1 MNNNQNLKAHAL
13 RTAVLR
19 YYIADAFISL
29 MARVHNEPVYI
40 EDGERIELTH
50 EKVVSNIIYHI
61 EMPWVNEFGADAGC
75 ILAAEK
81 LEKMLK
87 PGFMSENIRLS
98 VFGVTEMREVYPAIH
113 RFGGF
118 LCLNTPGIF
127 FPVSQIIISGQ
138 NDPGFRPAFS
148 NLLRHLQ

>member
-50 EKVVSNIIYHI
+50 EK
-61 EMPWVNEFGADAGC
+61 W
-75 ILAAEK
+75 
-81 LEKMLK
+81 
-87 PGFMSENIRLS
+87 
-98 VFGVTEMREVYPAIH
+98 
-113 RFGGF
+113 
-118 LCLNTPGIF
+118 
-127 FPVSQIIISGQ
+127 
-138 NDPGFRPAFS
+138 
-148 NLLRHLQ
+148 

>member
-98 VFGVTEMREVYPAIH
+98 V
-113 RFGGF
+113 
-118 LCLNTPGIF
+118 L
-127 FPVSQIIISGQ
+127 VSQRCVRFTGIL
-138 NDPGFRPAFS
+138 FS
-148 NLLRHLQ
+148 VHLMANYPKVLNL

>member
-50 EKVVSNIIYHI
+50 E
-61 EMPWVNEFGADAGC
+61 A
-75 ILAAEK
+75 ILFTI
-81 LEKMLK
+81 LK
-87 PGFMSENIRLS
+87 CRG
-98 VFGVTEMREVYPAIH
+98 
-113 RFGGF
+113 
-118 LCLNTPGIF
+118 
-127 FPVSQIIISGQ
+127 
-138 NDPGFRPAFS
+138 
-148 NLLRHLQ
+148 

>member
-1 MNNNQNLKAHAL
+1 MNNNQKLKAHAL

-81 LEKMLK
+81 L
-87 PGFMSENIRLS
+87 
-98 VFGVTEMREVYPAIH
+98 
-113 RFGGF
+113 
-118 LCLNTPGIF
+118 
-127 FPVSQIIISGQ
+127 
-138 NDPGFRPAFS
+138 
-148 NLLRHLQ
+148 

>member
-29 MARVHNEPVYI
+29 MERVHNEPVYI

-87 PGFMSENIRLS
+87 PGFMSENIRL
-98 VFGVTEMREVYPAIH
+98 
-113 RFGGF
+113 
-118 LCLNTPGIF
+118 L
-127 FPVSQIIISGQ
+127 VSQRCVRFTGIL
-138 NDPGFRPAFS
+138 FS
-148 NLLRHLQ
+148 VHLMANYPKVLNL

>member
-29 MARVHNEPVYI
+29 MVRVHNEPVYI
-40 EDGERIELTH
+40 EDGERIELSH

-81 LEKMLK
+81 LEK
-87 PGFMSENIRLS
+87 
-98 VFGVTEMREVYPAIH
+98 
-113 RFGGF
+113 
-118 LCLNTPGIF
+118 CLNQVLCQKIF
-127 FPVSQIIISGQ
+127 ACQFLVSQRCVRFTGIL
-138 NDPGFRPAFS
+138 FS
-148 NLLRHLQ
+148 EHLMANYPKVLNL

>member
-1 MNNNQNLKAHAL
+1 MNNNQNLKVHAL

-98 VFGVTEMREVYPAIH
+98 V
-113 RFGGF
+113 
-118 LCLNTPGIF
+118 L
-127 FPVSQIIISGQ
+127 VSQRCVRFTGIL
-138 NDPGFRPAFS
+138 FS
-148 NLLRHLQ
+148 VHLMANYPKVLNL

>member
-61 EMPWVNEFGADAGC
+61 EMPWVTEFGAEVGCMLAG
-75 ILAAEK
+75 EQ

-87 PGFMSENIRLS
+87 PGFMSENIHLS
-98 VFGVTEMREVYPAIH
+98 VFGVTEMREIYRDII
-113 RFGGF
+113 FGAPDGDLPEDF
-118 LCLNTPGIF
+118 EFVKPEDQG
-127 FPVSQIIISGQ
+127 G
-138 NDPGFRPAFS
+138 
-148 NLLRHLQ
+148 LL

>member
-29 MARVHNEPVYI
+29 MERVHNEPVYI

-75 ILAAEK
+75 ILAANQALCQK
-81 LEKMLK
+81 I
-87 PGFMSENIRLS
+87 F
-98 VFGVTEMREVYPAIH
+98 ACQ
-113 RFGGF
+113 F
-118 LCLNTPGIF
+118 L
-127 FPVSQIIISGQ
+127 VSQRCVRFTGIL
-138 NDPGFRPAFS
+138 FS
-148 NLLRHLQ
+148 VHLMANYPKVLNL

>member
-29 MARVHNEPVYI
+29 MVRVHNEPVYI
-40 EDGERIELTH
+40 EDGERIELSH

-98 VFGVTEMREVYPAIH
+98 V
-113 RFGGF
+113 
-118 LCLNTPGIF
+118 L
-127 FPVSQIIISGQ
+127 VSQRCVRFTGIL
-138 NDPGFRPAFS
+138 FS
-148 NLLRHLQ
+148 EHLMANYPKVLNL

>member
-19 YYIADAFISL
+19 YYIADSFISL
-29 MARVHNEPVYI
+29 MERVHNEPVYI
-40 EDGERIELTH
+40 EDGERIELSH

-98 VFGVTEMREVYPAIH
+98 VFGVTEMREVYRDII
-113 RFGGF
+113 FGAPDGELPEGF
-118 LCLNTPGIF
+118 EFVKPE
-127 FPVSQIIISGQ
+127 GQ
-138 NDPGFRPAFS
+138 EV
-148 NLLRHLQ
+148 LL

>member
-29 MARVHNEPVYI
+29 MVRVHNEPVYI
-40 EDGERIELTH
+40 EDGERIELSH

-87 PGFMSENIRLS
+87 PGFMSENII
-98 VFGVTEMREVYPAIH
+98 FGAPDGELPEGFEFVKPEGQEV
-113 RFGGF
+113 
-118 LCLNTPGIF
+118 
-127 FPVSQIIISGQ
+127 
-138 NDPGFRPAFS
+138 
-148 NLLRHLQ
+148 LL